1 MNTMDAVET
10 RLPREHRPPSA
21 AISETSSAS
30 TEGVDG
36 ALPPRPAPPPLA
48 PPLPSLPPGP
58 LETSG
63 QTSDQT
69 NAFPLLPSL
78 ATISTVDSL
87 PSPRTGRSQSLAIKR
102 KPLSST
108 ASPIATRYSTR
119 DYLDALHQLPRPEQR
134 FSRSCSLDSPT
145 LYEFPDRH
153 VLLPTGTGLVSSAG
167 STGSSEFEFS
177 QPYVSPRRSSRMA
190 KMVAKMTD

>member
-10 RLPREHRPPSA
+10 RPPREHRPPSA

-36 ALPPRPAPPPLA
+36 ALPPRPAPPPST

-78 ATISTVDSL
+78 ATTTTSSTVDSL

-119 DYLDALHQLPRPEQR
+119 DYLDALHHLPRPEQR

-153 VLLPTGTGLVSSAG
+153 VLLPTGTGLVTSAG

-177 QPYVSPRRSSRMA
+177 QPYVSPSTVISHG
-190 KMVAKMTD
+190 